1 MEGEEGDGEDDPG
14 VLVNV
19 ARPHPQDSL
28 WRRLGW
34 FILNINN
41 SWVLMLVK
49 DSNNLTSTTLEKRLG
64 ELTSSIEE
72 GKKKGRNALW
82 GRRCTAFYVEN
93 S

>member
-1 MEGEEGDGEDDPG
+1 MSEDEAGTWDGEEDGPVGHVEGEEGDGEDDPG

-34 FILNINN
+34 FILNN

-64 ELTSSIEE
+64 E
-72 GKKKGRNALW
+72 
-82 GRRCTAFYVEN
+82 
-93 S
+93 